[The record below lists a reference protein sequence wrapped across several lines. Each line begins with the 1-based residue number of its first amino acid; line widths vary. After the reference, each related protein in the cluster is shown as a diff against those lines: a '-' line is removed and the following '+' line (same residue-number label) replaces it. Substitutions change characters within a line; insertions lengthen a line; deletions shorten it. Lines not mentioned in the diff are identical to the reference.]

1 MNEKVKSCEETYQR
15 GRNMNRRHAIMLSL
29 FLKERK
35 KLMPC
40 EKNIKNGFTLIE
52 VIIVIVILSITAL
65 TAIPMFSSGANMQI
79 RSAANMIAADLEYA
93 RSMAISRGQ
102 NYSIEF
108 NKDTESYCIKKTGD
122 SDPIDHPVKKGFPY
136 SFNFTNDS
144 RLSKV
149 VIDSTTNL
157 SSDTI
162 IFDSIGSP
170 VGLTNEGIISLSA
183 GINTTRIRIQPVT
196 GFITIQ

>member
-1 MNEKVKSCEETYQR
+1 
-15 GRNMNRRHAIMLSL
+15 MLSL

-52 VIIVIVILSITAL
+52 VIIVIVILSITAM

-102 NYSIEF
+102 NYKVVFDE
-108 NKDTESYCIKKTGD
+108 TAESYSITDNAGTV
-122 SDPIDHPVKKGFPY
+122 IDHPIKGVGVDY
-136 SFNFTNDS
+136 TFNFTNDS

-149 VIDSTTNL
+149 EIVSTTF

-162 IFDSIGSP
+162 AFNSIGSP
-170 VGLTNEGIISLSA
+170 DNGGSISLSA
-183 GINTTRIRIQPVT
+183 GDITMIVRVEPVT